1 MGTQGRSMEYPH
13 EMEPILG
20 YTRGVIINSD
30 VEEYKSVRAAE
41 AVLVKWYE
49 ERGFD
54 SLYNLMGLV
63 DNCTLPDYFQGPEFE
78 ERYLATRLSEE
89 RLTPLASEH
98 LGGDGEFRA
107 AVFNRTTSAAVTVMA
122 ALAVPGTAVPYLAPP
137 FPNPRP
143 EWTIKGQGHPCT
155 ARGIALAGADAPI
168 IFSLRELEHI
178 LATENVSAVAI
189 CPHYRGIL
197 SEQELQQA
205 IRLGNEAE
213 VPVWVDDASGA
224 RSRVVLAGE
233 ARAID
238 MGADVVVTSCEKFA
252 LNGPRAGLV
261 VGRNEL
267 MDRIGAKAM
276 ILGTEARPSVVAA
289 VVRALEEWSP
299 SDSVREAEARSEYAI
314 QLHDLAREVIGD
326 RASGRTTN
334 PAHGVEDSFILAE
347 EDVLEIAME
356 RVGMT
361 RCEFAP
367 LDAVTVLGMIL
378 LRRNGYMT
386 LPAFSYP
393 GASKRLSISPVRRSD
408 QESPEAKDLI
418 DNLDAALDELAK
430 VINNRG
436 EMEKLLFGAP

>member
-1 MGTQGRSMEYPH
+1 MAAQRSGTSVEYPH
-13 EMEPILG
+13 EIDPLLG

-41 AVLVKWYE
+41 SVLVKWYN

-54 SLYNLMGLV
+54 SVYNLMGLV
-63 DNCTLPDYFQGPEFE
+63 DNCTLPDYFEGPEWE

-89 RLTPLASEH
+89 RLAPLASEH

-107 AVFNRTTSAAVTVMA
+107 AVFNRTTSAAVTVMS
-122 ALAVPGTAVPYLAPP
+122 ALAVPGTSVPYLAPP

-178 LATENVSAVAI
+178 LATRNVSAVAI

-197 SEQELQQA
+197 SEEDLREA

-224 RSRVVLAGE
+224 RFRVVLNGE
-233 ARAID
+233 AKAID

-276 ILGTEARPSVVAA
+276 ILGTEARPSIVAA

-299 SDSVREAEARSEYAI
+299 LSSVREGEARTEYAGR
-314 QLHDLAREVIGD
+314 LHAIAGEVFGDKEISGD
-326 RASGRTTN
+326 RMGY
-334 PAHGVEDSFILAE
+334 EDSFVIAE
-347 EDVLEIAME
+347 EDVLEIAMQ
-356 RVGMT
+356 RVGMS

-367 LDAVTVLGMIL
+367 LDAVTALAMIL
-378 LRRNGYMT
+378 LRKHGYMT

-393 GASKRLSISPVRRSD
+393 GASKRLSISPVRRSQ
-408 QESPEAKDLI
+408 QESPEPRDVI
-418 DNLDAALDELAK
+418 ENLDAAFDELAK
-430 VINNRG
+430 VITSR
-436 EMEKLLFGAP
+436 EAMEELLFGAP

>member
-1 MGTQGRSMEYPH
+1 MSGQSERAPLEYPH
-13 EMEPILG
+13 EIDGLLG

-30 VEEYKSVRAAE
+30 VEEYKGVRAAE
-41 AVLVKWYE
+41 AVLVRWYE
-49 ERGFD
+49 ERGYD
-54 SLYNLMGLV
+54 SVYNLMGLV
-63 DNCTLPDYFQGPEFE
+63 DNCTLPDYFQGPEWE
-78 ERYLATRLSEE
+78 ERYLSTRLSEE
-89 RLTPLASEH
+89 RLGPLASEH

-122 ALAVPGTAVPYLAPP
+122 ALATPGTAVPYLAPP

-143 EWTIKGQGHPCT
+143 EWNIRGQGHPCT
-155 ARGIALAGADAPI
+155 ARGIALAGAAAPI
-168 IFSLRELEHI
+168 IFSIRELEHI
-178 LATENVSAVAI
+178 LATEDVSAVAV
-189 CPHYRGIL
+189 CPHYRGTL
-197 SEQELQQA
+197 SEEDLRDA

-224 RSRVVLAGE
+224 RFRVVLNGE

-276 ILGTEARPSVVAA
+276 ILGTEARPSIVAA

-299 SDSVREAEARSEYAI
+299 LASVKEGEARTEYAG
-314 QLHDLAREVIGD
+314 QLHALAGEVFGD
-326 RASGRTTN
+326 NEIASRR
-334 PAHGVEDSFILAE
+334 HGFEDSFVVAE
-347 EDVLEIAME
+347 EDILEIAMQ
-356 RVGMT
+356 RAGMT

-367 LDAVTVLGMIL
+367 LDAATALAMIL
-378 LRRNGYMT
+378 LRRHGYMT

-408 QESPEAKDLI
+408 QESPEPRDVME
-418 DNLDAALDELAK
+418 NLDAAFDDLAT
-430 VINNRG
+430 VITSR
-436 EMEKLLFGAP
+436 EAMEELLFGAP